1 MFVPQICIRILATMN
16 TTVEPIGVVNL
27 CLFVLVWPFCT
38 EPIEEEDVVS
48 TKGSNASY
56 DEEEEVCNNHVHHT
70 THSPLFLYRA

>member
-1 MFVPQICIRILATMN
+1 MFVPQICLRILATMN

-38 EPIEEEDVVS
+38 EPTEEDVVS